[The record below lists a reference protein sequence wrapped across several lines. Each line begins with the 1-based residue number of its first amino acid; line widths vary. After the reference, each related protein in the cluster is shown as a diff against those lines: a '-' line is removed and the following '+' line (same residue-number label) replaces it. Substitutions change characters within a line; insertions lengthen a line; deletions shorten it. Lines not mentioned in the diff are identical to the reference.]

1 MLNNS
6 VEFRRVAEAFQ
17 KLERT
22 TERLEMISILSSLFS
37 EADSS
42 NIHMLVY
49 LLQGRVAAPYVGIE
63 IGLGEKLV
71 EESISKAFGED
82 KGVVES
88 LYKELGDLGLVAE
101 RLATHKK
108 QMTLFSEPL
117 TLERVYENFYKIA
130 TASGEGATDTKIRL
144 LVDILKD
151 AEPLEARYIVRIPL
165 GRLRLG
171 IGDATI
177 LESLSVAKLGD
188 RSYRDDLERA
198 YNYISD
204 LGKIA
209 QILYER
215 GLEGIRS
222 VRPIIGIPIR
232 PALAQRASSLEEIM
246 SRMGGECAVEA
257 KYDGFR
263 LQIHKKGKEVYIFS
277 RRMENMTGLFPDV
290 SKAVLDQIDADEV
303 IFEGEA
309 IAYNEETGEFYP
321 FQITIQR
328 KRKYGVERAAEE
340 FPLKLFSFD
349 IMYLNGEDLTPKPY
363 EERRE
368 TLKSIIKPGDTIEL
382 SERIIAKSVKEMEDF
397 FESCVERGLEGIMA
411 KDLKS
416 PYIAG
421 ARKWAWIKYKRVM
434 KSQLSDTLDLV
445 IVGYYKGRGKRASL
459 GIGGI
464 LAAVYDPKDDVF
476 RTVAK
481 VGSGFTEEQFVQ
493 LKQLLDEIAL
503 PHKHPR
509 VVAKIDADVW
519 VEPKYVITVLADEIT
534 RSPNHTAA
542 WDGERGLALRFPR
555 AVSFVRE
562 DKGPEDA
569 TTVEELLQMYRN
581 QKHVR
586 VDEVEENY

>member
-1 MLNNS
+1 M
-6 VEFRRVAEAFQ
+6 EFRRVAEAFQ

-37 EADSS
+37 EADSN
-42 NIHMLVY
+42 NIHMLIY

-71 EESISKAFGED
+71 EEAISKAFGED
-82 KGVVES
+82 KDVVES

-101 RLATHKK
+101 RLAANKK

-117 TLERVYENFYKIA
+117 TLERVYGNFYKIA

-177 LESLSVAKLGD
+177 LESLAVAKLGD
-188 RSYRDDLERA
+188 RSYREDLERA

-209 QILYER
+209 QILYEK

-222 VRPIIGIPIR
+222 VRPVIGIPIR

-246 SRMGGECAVEA
+246 NRMGGECAVEA

-277 RRMENMTGLFPDV
+277 RRMENMTGLFPDITE
-290 SKAVLDQIDADEV
+290 AVLNQIGADEI

-321 FQITIQR
+321 FQVTIQR
-328 KRKYGVERAAEE
+328 KRKYGVEKAAEE

-368 TLKSIIKPGDTIEL
+368 ILKSVIKPGETIEL
-382 SERIIAKSVKEMEDF
+382 SERIIAKSVKEMENF
-397 FESCVERGLEGIMA
+397 FESCIERGLEGIMA

-481 VGSGFTEEQFVQ
+481 VGSGFTEEQFIQ

-555 AVSFVRE
+555 AVSFIRE

-569 TTVEELLQMYRN
+569 TTVEELLQMYKN

-586 VDEVEENY
+586 VDEIEENY